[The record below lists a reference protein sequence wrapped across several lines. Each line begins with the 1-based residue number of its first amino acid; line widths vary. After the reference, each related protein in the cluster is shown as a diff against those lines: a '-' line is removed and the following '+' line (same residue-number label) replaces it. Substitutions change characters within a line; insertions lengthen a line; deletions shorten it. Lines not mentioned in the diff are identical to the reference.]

1 MRKTKRGRAKSKRR
15 AREFV
20 LMELNKIYNADCLE
34 FMRSMPDSCV
44 DLVVTDPPY
53 VLDSTTPGKTS
64 IGNTQKYKTAEY
76 KKICSG
82 FDIEAIFGELKRISK
97 KFNLFCFCSN
107 AQLSKIM
114 AWGEA
119 NGYYTTC
126 LVWHKYN
133 AAPFANGVWRQ
144 DAEFCVHIREKGA
157 TFQGDAK
164 LKCKITKI
172 PNQASKYGHPTE
184 KPIELIKKYV
194 LIGSSEG
201 DTVFDPFMGSGTT
214 AAACKELNRNF
225 IGCEI
230 ESKYCEMAE
239 KRLRETVKGLF

>member
-1 MRKTKRGRAKSKRR
+1 
-15 AREFV
+15 
-20 LMELNKIYNADCLE
+20 
-34 FMRSMPDSCV
+34 MPSNCV

-53 VLDSTTPGKTS
+53 EIAIKGGGRGGLGKRPVYENGALD
-64 IGNTQKYKTAEY
+64 
-76 KKICSG
+76 KISQG
-82 FDIEAIFGELKRISK
+82 FDIEAVFGEIKRISK
-97 KFNLFCFCSN
+97 KLNLFCFCSN
-107 AQLSKIM
+107 SQLSKIM

-126 LVWHKYN
+126 LIWHKYN
-133 AAPFANGVWRQ
+133 SVPFANGVWRQ

-184 KPIELIKKYV
+184 KPLELIKKYIS
-194 LIGSSEG
+194 IGSNDG
-201 DTVFDPFMGSGTT
+201 DLVFDPFMGSGTT
-214 AAACKELNRNF
+214 AVACKELNRNF

-230 ESKYCEMAE
+230 ESKYCEIAE